1 MADETIR
8 THIVFPKELVEA
20 VDRLVGPRKRSAF
33 FVEAVEEKIDRE
45 RLGKALSTTG
55 GFLAEGTHPE
65 WETPEQVSAWVHE
78 LRSLDSVANAS
89 STIMVDPDRGALPAR
104 H

>member
-45 RLGKALSTTG
+45 RLGKALATTG

-78 LRSLDSVANAS
+78 LRLHDSDAS
-89 STIMVDPDRGALPAR
+89 ERKLNPHG
-104 H
+104 